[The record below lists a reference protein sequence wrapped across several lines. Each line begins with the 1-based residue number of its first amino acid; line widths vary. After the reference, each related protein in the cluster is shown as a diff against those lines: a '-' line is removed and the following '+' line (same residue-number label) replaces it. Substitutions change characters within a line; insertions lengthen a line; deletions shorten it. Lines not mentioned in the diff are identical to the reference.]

1 MRVAWLLS
9 FFSSQIGK
17 SKDFLHLP
25 EPPAAPENEF
35 QSFRM
40 NALLAEDRHFFPCF
54 SVLFF
59 CFLVVIRMVTS
70 QINDLN
76 SNLIFGLSS
85 GEI

>member
-35 QSFRM
+35 QSFTV
-40 NALLAEDRHFFPCF
+40 NALLAEPFLPLLLCF
-54 SVLFF
+54 V
-59 CFLVVIRMVTS
+59 FLLPSGKLYGHI
-70 QINDLN
+70 
-76 SNLIFGLSS
+76 SN
-85 GEI
+85 